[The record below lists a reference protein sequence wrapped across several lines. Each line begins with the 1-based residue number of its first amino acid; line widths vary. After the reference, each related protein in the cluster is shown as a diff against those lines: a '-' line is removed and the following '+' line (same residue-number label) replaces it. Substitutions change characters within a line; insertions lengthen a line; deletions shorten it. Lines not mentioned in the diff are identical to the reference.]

1 MMPYH
6 YNKENYSRLGYV
18 AEGVTTYYGDYLLFR
33 SKVFNQDEFFK
44 SINTWLE
51 KHFENFGRFNKSV
64 AESSF
69 DTWLDGYVTGV
80 PNRKTSIYNEGALCA
95 FILDVLIRKHT
106 DNTRSLDDVML
117 KMFNDFGKNEIGYTE
132 NNYREIAEEITGRC
146 LRSYFDDIVNGTKN
160 YETYLEEC
168 FNYLGLQFNKEICT
182 HVFETKYGFK
192 IFYDGNNLKVRLV
205 YPESIADR
213 AGLMVGS
220 TIIKIN
226 NLEISKET
234 IEKAV
239 EELSQNEIMLELD
252 NFGYSAF
259 IKMYSTNEQF
269 YKKYW
274 IELKELVDEKT
285 KVNYELWSNK

>member
-1 MMPYH
+1 M
-6 YNKENYSRLGYV
+6 
-18 AEGVTTYYGDYLLFR
+18 
-33 SKVFNQDEFFK
+33 
-44 SINTWLE
+44 I
-51 KHFENFGRFNKSV
+51 
-64 AESSF
+64 
-69 DTWLDGYVTGV
+69 
-80 PNRKTSIYNEGALCA
+80 
-95 FILDVLIRKHT
+95 
-106 DNTRSLDDVML
+106 
-117 KMFNDFGKNEIGYTE
+117 
-132 NNYREIAEEITGRC
+132 
-146 LRSYFDDIVNGTKN
+146 
-160 YETYLEEC
+160 
-168 FNYLGLQFNKEICT
+168 
-182 HVFETKYGFK
+182 
-192 IFYDGNNLKVRLV
+192 
-205 YPESIADR
+205 
-213 AGLMVGS
+213 GS